1 MYLSKPIL
9 FIIIVVV
16 LFIGG
21 TSGLIQHVENSNSSN
36 SSSSKHRNS
45 RGRNSNYNN
54 RNNDKSSS
62 SGSDES
68 DSSDSDSDN
77 DERRFSHVLN
87 HKIRDTQSLL
97 HGASASRP
105 GNMPINSG
113 LAAGTRGLGLG
124 LASIEGFTASN
135 NVKCMPGCKIATSIS
150 GNCNWIPKSE
160 PKHKQRL
167 ICPHVCDTASS
178 SKLDGPKCESNIDCS
193 DCTPQPDF
201 TVTSYVTT
209 QIIQKTANTSCMK
222 GNPCKIDKPTALMI
236 CNPSM
241 SPNPAQ
247 NLVCTKKPGSSS
259 EFVWTEA
266 DSAAKQIPL
275 HADQAKVLAC
285 DAKQGCAVDGDSC
298 MNANFDKIYCND
310 NIWVTDPK
318 YDKSTYSTD
327 KKGTG
332 TTGTGSGSGTSG
344 SGSGSGSGSNSG
356 TGELRDN
363 YYITNYFFGPSKD
376 AESSST
382 YKLGLG
388 LGLTSNNKD
397 KKRRSR
403 RDDNN
408 DNDDTE
414 KKPGII
420 DKIKGALTKEKKVES
435 TVGLGLYGN
444 NYGIGG
450 NATVPPIVPKGE
462 VAVVQSYESL
472 IKL

>member
-21 TSGLIQHVENSNSSN
+21 TSGLIQHVENS
-36 SSSSKHRNS
+36 SSSGKRRNS
-45 RGRNSNYNN
+45 RGRNSKYNN
-54 RNNDKSSS
+54 RDNDKSSS

-87 HKIRDTQSLL
+87 HKIRDTQNLYTDPVDP
-97 HGASASRP
+97 GTGTRP
-105 GNMPINSG
+105 G
-113 LAAGTRGLGLG
+113 LRELG
-124 LASIEGFTASN
+124 LASTEGFTASN

-150 GNCNWIPKSE
+150 GNCKWIPESE

-167 ICPHVCDTASS
+167 ICPHVCDTAS
-178 SKLDGPKCESNIDCS
+178 KVNGPKCESNIDCS

-201 TVTSYVTT
+201 TVTSYITT
-209 QIIQKTANTSCMK
+209 QIKNTTANASCMK
-222 GNPCKIDKPTALMI
+222 GTACNITNTKALTI
-236 CNPSM
+236 CNPSVW
-241 SPNPAQ
+241 PNNPAQ
-247 NLVCTKKPGSSS
+247 NLVCTKKPGSNS

-285 DAKQGCAVDGDSC
+285 DAKQGCALDGDSC

-332 TTGTGSGSGTSG
+332 TTGTGSGSGSG
-344 SGSGSGSGSNSG
+344 SGSGTGSGSGSSSSG
-356 TGELRDN
+356 SGPGTDDLRDN

-388 LGLTSNNKD
+388 LGLSNSKD

-403 RDDNN
+403 RDDDN
-408 DNDDTE
+408 DDDDTE

-462 VAVVQSYESL
+462 VAVVQSYEST

>member
-21 TSGLIQHVENSNSSN
+21 TSGLIQHVENSSSSS

-87 HKIRDTQSLL
+87 HKIRDTQSLYT
-97 HGASASRP
+97 GP
-105 GNMPINSG
+105 GTGI
-113 LAAGTRGLGLG
+113 RGLGLG
-124 LASIEGFTASN
+124 GGASVEGFTASN

-150 GNCNWIPKSE
+150 GNCKWIPESE
-160 PKHKQRL
+160 PKYKQRL
-167 ICPHVCDTASS
+167 ICPHVCDN
-178 SKLDGPKCESNIDCS
+178 SKVDGPKCESNIDCS

-209 QIIQKTANTSCMK
+209 QIKNTADNASCVK
-222 GNPCKIDKPTALMI
+222 GAACMPNSNRKALTI
-236 CNPSM
+236 CNPKQW
-241 SPNPAQ
+241 PNNPAQ

-285 DAKQGCAVDGDSC
+285 DVKQGCAVDGDSC

-332 TTGTGSGSGTSG
+332 TAGTGSGSGSGSGTSG
-344 SGSGSGSGSNSG
+344 SGSGSGTSGSGSGSG
-356 TGELRDN
+356 TDDLRDN
-363 YYITNYFFGPSKD
+363 YFITNYFFGPSKD

-388 LGLTSNNKD
+388 LDLGNKD

-403 RDDNN
+403 RDNN
-408 DNDDTE
+408 DNDNRE

-462 VAVVQSYESL
+462 VAVVQSYEST

>member
-21 TSGLIQHVENSNSSN
+21 TSGLIQHVENS
-36 SSSSKHRNS
+36 SSSSGKRRNS

-54 RNNDKSSS
+54 RDNDKSSS

-87 HKIRDTQSLL
+87 HKIRDTQSLYT
-97 HGASASRP
+97 GP
-105 GNMPINSG
+105 GTGI
-113 LAAGTRGLGLG
+113 RGLGLG
-124 LASIEGFTASN
+124 LGLGGGASVEGFTASN

-150 GNCNWIPKSE
+150 GNCKWIPGSE

-167 ICPHVCDTASS
+167 ICPHVCDTAS
-178 SKLDGPKCESNIDCS
+178 KVDIPKCESNIDCS

-209 QIIQKTANTSCMK
+209 QIKNTTNNASCVK
-222 GNPCKIDKPTALMI
+222 GKPCNITNTKALTI
-236 CNPSM
+236 CNPSKWPN
-241 SPNPAQ
+241 SPSQ

-332 TTGTGSGSGTSG
+332 SSGSGSGSSG
-344 SGSGSGSGSNSG
+344 SGSGSGSGSSGSSG
-356 TGELRDN
+356 TGTDDLRDN

-382 YKLGLG
+382 YKLGIG
-388 LGLTSNNKD
+388 LGKD
-397 KKRRSR
+397 KKRRNR

-408 DNDDTE
+408 DDGDDTE

-420 DKIKGALTKEKKVES
+420 DKIKGALTKEKKVEAS
-435 TVGLGLYGN
+435 VGLGLYGN

-462 VAVVQSYESL
+462 VAVVQSYEST

>member
-21 TSGLIQHVENSNSSN
+21 TSGLIQHVENSNSS
-36 SSSSKHRNS
+36 SSSGKRRNS

-77 DERRFSHVLN
+77 DERRFNHVLN
-87 HKIRDTQSLL
+87 HKIRDTQSLYA
-97 HGASASRP
+97 GPVDP
-105 GNMPINSG
+105 GTGI
-113 LAAGTRGLGLG
+113 RGLGLG
-124 LASIEGFTASN
+124 LGLGGDASVEGFTASN

-150 GNCNWIPKSE
+150 GNCKWIPESE

-167 ICPHVCDTASS
+167 ICPHVCDTAFS
-178 SKLDGPKCESNIDCS
+178 SKVDGPKCESNIDCS

-201 TVTSYVTT
+201 TVTSYITT
-209 QIIQKTANTSCMK
+209 EIKNTDNNPNCMK
-222 GNPCKIDKPTALMI
+222 GKACNITNTKALTI
-236 CNPSM
+236 CNPGKW
-241 SPNPAQ
+241 PNNPAQ
-247 NLVCTKKPGSSS
+247 NLVCTRKPGSSS

-332 TTGTGSGSGTSG
+332 TTGTGSGSGSGSGTSG
-344 SGSGSGSGSNSG
+344 SGSG
-356 TGELRDN
+356 TDDLRDN
-363 YYITNYFFGPSKD
+363 YFITNYFFGPSKD

-388 LGLTSNNKD
+388 LDLGNKD

-403 RDDNN
+403 R

-420 DKIKGALTKEKKVES
+420 DKIKGALTKEKKVEAS
-435 TVGLGLYGN
+435 VGLGLYGN

-462 VAVVQSYESL
+462 VAVVQSYEST

>member
-21 TSGLIQHVENSNSSN
+21 TSGLIQHVENS

-45 RGRNSNYNN
+45 RGRNSKYNN
-54 RNNDKSSS
+54 RDNDKSSS

-105 GNMPINSG
+105 GNMPIDSG

-124 LASIEGFTASN
+124 GGASIEGFTASN

-150 GNCNWIPKSE
+150 GNCKWIPESE

-167 ICPHVCDTASS
+167 ICPHVCDTASNV
-178 SKLDGPKCESNIDCS
+178 DGPKCESNIDCS

-201 TVTSYVTT
+201 TVTSYITT
-209 QIIQKTANTSCMK
+209 QIKNTTANTSCMK
-222 GNPCKIDKPTALMI
+222 GTPCNITNTKALTI
-236 CNPSM
+236 CNPSVW
-241 SPNPAQ
+241 PNNPAQ

-285 DAKQGCAVDGDSC
+285 DAKQGCALDGDSC

-318 YDKSTYSTD
+318 YDKSTYST
-327 KKGTG
+327 
-332 TTGTGSGSGTSG
+332 
-344 SGSGSGSGSNSG
+344 
-356 TGELRDN
+356 
-363 YYITNYFFGPSKD
+363 
-376 AESSST
+376 
-382 YKLGLG
+382 
-388 LGLTSNNKD
+388 
-397 KKRRSR
+397 
-403 RDDNN
+403 
-408 DNDDTE
+408 
-414 KKPGII
+414 
-420 DKIKGALTKEKKVES
+420 V
-435 TVGLGLYGN
+435 
-444 NYGIGG
+444 
-450 NATVPPIVPKGE
+450 
-462 VAVVQSYESL
+462 
-472 IKL
+472 

>member
-21 TSGLIQHVENSNSSN
+21 TSGLIQHVENS
-36 SSSSKHRNS
+36 SSSGKRRNS
-45 RGRNSNYNN
+45 RGRNSKYNN
-54 RNNDKSSS
+54 RDNDKSSS

-77 DERRFSHVLN
+77 DERRFNHVLN
-87 HKIRDTQSLL
+87 HKIRDTQSLYA
-97 HGASASRP
+97 GP
-105 GNMPINSG
+105 GTGI
-113 LAAGTRGLGLG
+113 RGLGLG
-124 LASIEGFTASN
+124 LGLAGRGASVEGFTASN

-150 GNCNWIPKSE
+150 GNCKWIPESE

-167 ICPHVCDTASS
+167 ICPHVCDSGSS
-178 SKLDGPKCESNIDCS
+178 SKITGPKCESNIDCS

-209 QIIQKTANTSCMK
+209 QIKQSVANPSCMK
-222 GNPCKIDKPTALMI
+222 GEACNITNTKALTI
-236 CNPSM
+236 CNPSVW
-241 SPNPAQ
+241 PNNHAQ

-285 DAKQGCAVDGDSC
+285 DAKQGCALDGDSC

-332 TTGTGSGSGTSG
+332 TTGTGSGSNSG
-344 SGSGSGSGSNSG
+344 SGSGTGSGSGSSSSGSSSSGSG
-356 TGELRDN
+356 TDELRDN

-376 AESSST
+376 AESSTT

-388 LGLTSNNKD
+388 LGLTRNSKD
-397 KKRRSR
+397 KKRRGR
-403 RDDNN
+403 RDDN

-420 DKIKGALTKEKKVES
+420 DKIKGALTKEKKVEA

-462 VAVVQSYESL
+462 VAVVQSYEST

>member
-21 TSGLIQHVENSNSSN
+21 TSGLIQHVENSSSI
-36 SSSSKHRNS
+36 SSKHRNS
-45 RGRNSNYNN
+45 RGRNSKYNN
-54 RNNDKSSS
+54 RDNDKSSS
-62 SGSDES
+62 SDSDES

-87 HKIRDTQSLL
+87 HKIRDTRSLYTAPGIGGL
-97 HGASASRP
+97 GGLGLGASASV
-105 GNMPINSG
+105 
-113 LAAGTRGLGLG
+113 
-124 LASIEGFTASN
+124 EGYTASN
-135 NVKCMPGCKIATSIS
+135 NVKCMPGCKIATSVS
-150 GNCNWIPKSE
+150 GNCKWIPGSE

-167 ICPHVCDTASS
+167 ICPHVCDTGSS
-178 SKLDGPKCESNIDCS
+178 SKITGPKCESNIDCS

-209 QIIQKTANTSCMK
+209 QIKQSVANPSCMK
-222 GNPCKIDKPTALMI
+222 GDACNITNTKALTI
-236 CNPSM
+236 CNPSVW
-241 SPNPAQ
+241 PNNPAQ

-285 DAKQGCAVDGDSC
+285 DVKQGCAVDGDSC

-332 TTGTGSGSGTSG
+332 SSG
-344 SGSGSGSGSNSG
+344 SGSGSGSSGSGSSGSGSSGSGSSSSG

-376 AESSST
+376 AEGSST

-388 LGLTSNNKD
+388 LGLTNSNKD

-403 RDDNN
+403 RDDNADDDN
-408 DNDDTE
+408 DDDTE

-462 VAVVQSYESL
+462 VAVVQSYEST

>member
-21 TSGLIQHVENSNSSN
+21 TSGLIQHVENS

-54 RNNDKSSS
+54 RDNDKSSS

-87 HKIRDTQSLL
+87 HKIRDTQSLYT
-97 HGASASRP
+97 AP
-105 GNMPINSG
+105 GPGPGIG
-113 LAAGTRGLGLG
+113 RLGGIGLGLG
-124 LASIEGFTASN
+124 LASVEGFTASN

-150 GNCNWIPKSE
+150 GNCKWIPESE

-167 ICPHVCDTASS
+167 ICPHVCDTAS
-178 SKLDGPKCESNIDCS
+178 KVDGPKCESNIDCS

-201 TVTSYVTT
+201 TVTSYITT
-209 QIIQKTANTSCMK
+209 QIKNTAVNEACKK
-222 GNPCKIDKPTALMI
+222 GDACSIVENPRGALTI
-236 CNPSM
+236 CNPGKW
-241 SPNPAQ
+241 PAQ

-332 TTGTGSGSGTSG
+332 TTTGSGSGSGTG
-344 SGSGSGSGSNSG
+344 SGSGSGSGTGSGSGSSSSG

-376 AESSST
+376 AENSST

-403 RDDNN
+403 RDH
-408 DNDDTE
+408 DDDDIE

-420 DKIKGALTKEKKVES
+420 DKIKGALTKEKKVEA

-450 NATVPPIVPKGE
+450 NATVPPILPKGE
-462 VAVVQSYESL
+462 VAVVQSYESP